1 MNVLLPF
8 RQKLNRLIKATW
20 PEVQNPVFRLT
31 QIQRI
36 NWVNDVKL
44 GKLKPP
50 YVVVDIPALA
60 VESGW
65 SASAVNYKV
74 SPTIYYIASVK
85 EGAGDV
91 GDYIEDRLRVLAD
104 AMLFPTS
111 STVFPYTVI
120 DEPTIDTSANEA
132 VNSSMLGAE
141 MPYLSGS
148 LSLGAL
154 IGWVNLP

>member
-50 YVVVDIPALA
+50 YVVVDIPRLQKKP
-60 VESGW
+60 G
-65 SASAVNYKV
+65 
-74 SPTIYYIASVK
+74 
-85 EGAGDV
+85 GA
-91 GDYIEDRLRVLAD
+91 R
-104 AMLFPTS
+104 P
-111 STVFPYTVI
+111 P
-120 DEPTIDTSANEA
+120 
-132 VNSSMLGAE
+132 
-141 MPYLSGS
+141 
-148 LSLGAL
+148 
-154 IGWVNLP
+154 